1 MGNAGSGM
9 LLPWLRG
16 DQKAQEMGVAKE
28 DSLLA
33 MGAYSVVSSGF
44 RDLESAP
51 RGGLGYQ
58 RPHDFVPGDGKK
70 TLKIMSYN
78 VCSNEEVHVNE
89 RMKAIGE
96 LIEHHSP
103 DIVLLQ
109 DVTKHIYE
117 IFKSFSWW
125 NLYKSSVSPEKAS
138 LKNNQ
143 FCIVLSKFPVRGF
156 ISKQFNDTE
165 MGRGLCS
172 ADIDT
177 GIDKKLIVTTCQLE
191 SCTAEKNNTG
201 KRLAQVEEL
210 QALSKYAPNVIW
222 GGAFN
227 WDEDKDQAFP
237 LNDGWIDAW
246 ETFKPT
252 ENGGNYDTETNSM
265 LKNQNHL
272 QKRFDRFI
280 CNLEDFSCKSV
291 ELIGTEAIN
300 GVLPSDHY
308 GLILTISSE

>member
-9 LLPWLRG
+9 QLPWLRG
-16 DQKAQEMGVAKE
+16 DQKVQEKE
-28 DSLLA
+28 VVTEGSLLA
-33 MGAYSVVSSGF
+33 MGAYSVVTSGF
-44 RDLESAP
+44 GDLEKAP
-51 RGGLGYQ
+51 RGGAGYQ
-58 RPHDFVPGDGKK
+58 RPQGFVPGDGKT

-117 IFKSFSWW
+117 IFMSFSWW
-125 NLYKSSVSPEKAS
+125 DLYKCSVSPEKAS
-138 LKNNQ
+138 RKTEQ
-143 FCIVLSKFPVRGF
+143 FCIILSKFPVRGF
-156 ISKQFNDTE
+156 ISKQFSDTE
-165 MGRGLCS
+165 MGRSWCS

-177 GIDKKLIVTTCQLE
+177 GLDKKLIITTCQLE
-191 SCTAEKNNTG
+191 SCTAENNNSS

-227 WDEDKDQAFP
+227 WDEDKDKAFP
-237 LNDGWIDAW
+237 LNDGLMDAW
-246 ETFKPT
+246 ETLKPA

-265 LKNQNHL
+265 RKNQNHL

-280 CNLEDFSCKSV
+280 YRLEDFSCKSV

-308 GLILTISSE
+308 GLILIISFE